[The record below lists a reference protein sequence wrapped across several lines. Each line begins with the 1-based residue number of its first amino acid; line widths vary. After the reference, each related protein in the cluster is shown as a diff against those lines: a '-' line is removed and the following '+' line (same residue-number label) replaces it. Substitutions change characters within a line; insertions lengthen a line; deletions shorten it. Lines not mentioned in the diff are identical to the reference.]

1 MKIYTQY
8 VISIIP
14 RDVSEEVLETLHKN
28 LNARLEKYANSIKLF
43 DVVEDV
49 SNIDDIFEDG
59 FAAYRHTLDVDFTDE
74 ELIQIKNNLEDL
86 IDDEQ
91 FLCESAFLTY
101 MQEKHG
107 VSAALENIMYEEMDK
122 LNLRLGGSL
131 IFMVEFYCGYAYVI
145 RA

>member
-14 RDVSEEVLETLHKN
+14 RDVSEEILETLRKN
-28 LNARLEKYANSIKLF
+28 LNSRLEKYANSIKPF

-49 SNIDDIFEDG
+49 SNVDDIFEDG
-59 FAAYRHTLDVDFTDE
+59 FAAYRHTLDVDFTNE
-74 ELIQIKNNLEDL
+74 ELIYVKRSLEDL
-86 IDDEQ
+86 IDNEQ

-101 MQEKHG
+101 MQEKYS
-107 VSAALENIMYEEMDK
+107 VSTALENIVYEEMDK
-122 LNLRLGGSL
+122 LNLQLGSL

>member
-8 VISIIP
+8 VISIVP
-14 RDVSEEVLETLHKN
+14 RDVSEEVLETLRKN
-28 LNARLEKYANSIKLF
+28 LNTRLEKYANSIKPF

-49 SNIDDIFEDG
+49 SNIDNIFEEG
-59 FAAYRHTLDVDFTDE
+59 FAAYRHTLDVDFSNE
-74 ELIQIKNNLEDL
+74 ELVQIKRSLEDL

-101 MQEKHG
+101 MQEKCS

-122 LNLRLGGSL
+122 LNIQTGSL
-131 IFMVEFYCGYAYVI
+131 RFMVEFYCGYAYVL

>member
-8 VISIIP
+8 VITIIP
-14 RDVSEEVLETLHKN
+14 RDVSEEILETLRKN
-28 LNARLEKYANSIKLF
+28 VNSRLEKFANSIKPF
-43 DVVEDV
+43 DVVEDP
-49 SNIDDIFEDG
+49 SNVNDIFEEG
-59 FAAYRHTLDVDFTDE
+59 FAAYRHTLDVDFTNED
-74 ELIQIKNNLEDL
+74 LIYLKHSLEDL

-91 FLCESAFLTY
+91 FLCESVFLTY
-101 MQEKHG
+101 MQEKCG

-122 LNLRLGGSL
+122 LNMQPGSL

>member
-14 RDVSEEVLETLHKN
+14 RDVSEEVLEALRKN
-28 LNARLEKYANSIKLF
+28 LNTRLEKYANSIKPF

-49 SNIDDIFEDG
+49 SNIDDIFEEG
-59 FAAYRHTLDVDFTDE
+59 FAAYRHTLDVDFINE
-74 ELIQIKNNLEDL
+74 ELIYIKRSLEDL

-101 MQEKHG
+101 MQEKCS

-122 LNLRLGGSL
+122 LNLQLGGSL

>member
-8 VISIIP
+8 VISVIP
-14 RDVSEEVLETLHKN
+14 RDVSEEVLETLRKN
-28 LNARLEKYANSIKLF
+28 LNSRLEKYANSIKPF

-49 SNIDDIFEDG
+49 SNIDDIVEEG
-59 FAAYRHTLDVDFTDE
+59 FAAYRHTLDVDFTNE
-74 ELIQIKNNLEDL
+74 ELIYIKRSLEDL

-101 MQEKHG
+101 MQEKCS

-122 LNLRLGGSL
+122 LDIQPGSL
-131 IFMVEFYCGYAYVI
+131 IFMVEFCCGYAYAI